1 MATINASTS
10 EKVVSVKK
18 WLGLNQ
24 CADGDTM
31 LNVGEA
37 SVMKNFKVTRDGTL
51 KRRPGMTKIYG
62 VASTY
67 SIEIS
72 EEEVAM
78 LHPRGTA
85 MYTVYGGY
93 SLNVQTGKITGTD
106 SQGKLDSGAVKTLL
120 QNAEV
125 GEHYYYFSDTS
136 VYQLTRVTQA
146 GGSGGGSSGRTAT
159 YTWYGYEMT
168 SESSAEGTESPVW
181 LWSGYVGGHE
191 QIVCACE
198 GRVYA
203 LWDYTNDELYS
214 TKFLIGYI
222 YETRG
227 SGQQAVE
234 IWPENV
240 CFFPFSNKLYI
251 LTNLEYYVWDGTHV
265 APATPPAY
273 TSYFTRVYGYAPL
286 IATSLEPNTTVSN
299 VDTPGSYELLEP
311 INRVSPWRRVW
322 LSPDGSSHKK
332 FTLPEEDVSDII
344 SVTKTSDGSRYEELT
359 DYTFSGN
366 VVTFTD
372 HAQLQEG
379 VNSIEIEYCFD
390 TSEENYIAMRNQIIT
405 NTQYELYSGKTDTV
419 IFLYGNG
426 TNKCVYSGM
435 DYDGQPRAD
444 YFPDLNDI
452 AIGDENTPITQMIRH
467 NAALIAFKKD
477 SAWAIQQDIIT
488 LADGSQ
494 TFGYYVTPV
503 NKAVGNEAL
512 GQVQLVDNDPITL
525 FNKNI
530 YRWVNSSYYS
540 SNLTRDERQ
549 ARVISDRVHTI
560 CDELDFENV
569 MMWDDNDHQ
578 ELYISN
584 KLNKSLVWNYGKDV
598 WYEYD
603 IGPYAFINFHGTL
616 YFCAGAGFLYE
627 FDEDAESDDGEPIK
641 AEWVSGAMDFGVDY
655 SRKYSSML
663 WVGLKAEEGTSV
675 DVTVRTDRKDTFK
688 EKVVPSTKAKVAG
701 EPFMVKTKIKAKK
714 FIYYRLILESNEIAP
729 PVTVTTADI
738 RVRMTGYAK

>member
-51 KRRPGMTKIYG
+51 KRRPGMTRVMALGYAYEVDI
-62 VASTY
+62 AEST
-67 SIEIS
+67 SRTKTTSSS
-72 EEEVAM
+72 EKVE
-78 LHPRGTA
+78 LFSG
-85 MYTVYGGY
+85 YTV
-93 SLNVQTGKITGTD
+93 SQSTGVITLTSSVGDCTA
-106 SQGKLDSGAVKTLL
+106 SEARTLL
-120 QNAEV
+120 ENA
-125 GEHYYYFSDTS
+125 GSGQYYYYYFASNYYRLSSIANT
-136 VYQLTRVTQA
+136 
-146 GGSGGGSSGRTAT
+146 SGRTGG
-159 YTWYGYEMT
+159 GYAWMGYKLIVSST
-168 SESSAEGTESPVW
+168 SAGTHDPAW
-181 LWSGYVGGHE
+181 IWSGYVGGKE
-191 QIVCACE
+191 QVVAVCE
-198 GRVYA
+198 QYLYA
-203 LWDYTNDELYS
+203 LWNPTADDWYSDKLKVGYVGEQGVTNPPNS
-214 TKFLIGYI
+214 
-222 YETRG
+222 
-227 SGQQAVE
+227 
-234 IWPENV
+234 V
-240 CFFPFSNKLYI
+240 CFFPFDNKLYI
-251 LTNLEYYVWDGTHV
+251 LTDKEYYVWDGTH
-265 APATPPAY
+265 PNPY
-273 TSYFTRVYGYAPL
+273 TGKVSKVTGYYPL
-286 IATSLEPNTTVSN
+286 IATSLQP
-299 VDTPGSYELLEP
+299 DTGGAPGSYELLEAV
-311 INRVSPWRRVW
+311 NRLNGVRRVW
-322 LSPDGSSHKK
+322 LSPDGTGTTFHM
-332 FTLPEEDVSDII
+332 PEKCNID
-344 SVTKTSDGSRYEELT
+344 SVTDLTTNPPTELNGEYYTDGSFADGV
-359 DYTFSGN
+359 DYLWKDDGTIIFKTAPAES
-366 VVTFTD
+366 
-372 HAQLQEG
+372 
-379 VNSIEIEYCFD
+379 VNSYEVQYLAYSYSASPD
-390 TSEENYIAMRNQIIT
+390 SDYQKYRRQVVNKTG
-405 NTQYELYSGKTDTV
+405 YELYSGKTDTV
-419 IFLYGNG
+419 IFLYGDG
-426 TNKCVYSGM
+426 TNKAIYSGM
-435 DYDGQPRAD
+435 DYYGQPRAD

-467 NAALIAFKKD
+467 NAALLAFKKD

-584 KLNKSLVWNYGKDV
+584 KLNKSLVWNYGKDA

-627 FDEDAESDDGEPIK
+627 FDEDAESDDGEPIN
-641 AEWVSGAMDFGVDY
+641 AQWVSGAMDFGVDY

-688 EKVVPSTKAKVAG
+688 EKVVPSTKAKVVG